1 MTASKSYLEK
11 VQTKL
16 GAVTAREKVLIQA
29 LGEALSE
36 ADRSLLDDV
45 RSLTIE
51 HETRRTMILSE
62 LQCLAA
68 RIGTFPAGERDME
81 ALEYEALDLP
91 YKAIEETVQRP
102 PNDTHVVAGDVCPPN
117 VPANMPANSPEM
129 MPPALP
135 KGGGDWREA
144 LANLRKTG

>member
-1 MTASKSYLEK
+1 MTESKAYLEK

-16 GAVTAREKVLIQA
+16 GAVTTREKVLIQA

-45 RSLTIE
+45 RALTIE

-62 LQCLAA
+62 LQNLAA
-68 RIGTFPAGERDME
+68 RIGTFPTNERDME
-81 ALEYEALDLP
+81 ALEYEPLDLP
-91 YKAIEETVQRP
+91 YKAIEETAVMP
-102 PNDTHVVAGDVCPPN
+102 ADTHQPAGEDVE
-117 VPANMPANSPEM
+117 PAATRPETT
-129 MPPALP
+129 PPALS

-144 LANLRKTG
+144 LANLRKAG

>member
-1 MTASKSYLEK
+1 MTESKAYLEK

-36 ADRSLLDDV
+36 ADRCLLDDV
-45 RSLTIE
+45 RALTIE

-62 LQCLAA
+62 LQNLAA
-68 RIGTFPAGERDME
+68 RIGTIPVGERDME
-81 ALEYEALDLP
+81 ALEYEPLDLP
-91 YKAIEETVQRP
+91 YKAIEEVERP
-102 PNDTHVVAGDVCPPN
+102 PAEPRVMNDGVTPPSL
-117 VPANMPANSPEM
+117 PEAASQSPE
-129 MPPALP
+129 

-144 LANLRKTG
+144 LANLRKAG

>member
-1 MTASKSYLEK
+1 MTESKAYLEK

-36 ADRSLLDDV
+36 ADRCLLDDV
-45 RSLTIE
+45 RALTIE

-62 LQCLAA
+62 LQNLAA
-68 RIGTFPAGERDME
+68 RIGTIPVGERDME
-81 ALEYEALDLP
+81 ALEYEPLDLP
-91 YKAIEETVQRP
+91 NKAIEEVEQP
-102 PNDTHVVAGDVCPPN
+102 PAEPRVMNDGVTPPSL
-117 VPANMPANSPEM
+117 PEAASQSPE
-129 MPPALP
+129 

-144 LANLRKTG
+144 LANLRKAG